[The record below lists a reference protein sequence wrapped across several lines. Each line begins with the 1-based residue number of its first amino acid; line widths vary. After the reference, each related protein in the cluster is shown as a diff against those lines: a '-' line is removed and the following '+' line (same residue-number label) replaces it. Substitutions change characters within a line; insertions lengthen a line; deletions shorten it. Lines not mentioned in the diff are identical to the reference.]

1 MLNHIFFFFFHNSW
15 NSWSH
20 AFLPQG
26 SCPPGK
32 IKTKSKSAGLLNFC
46 LQNLKI
52 IEEEWVFR
60 KKKKS
65 ILEGVKRRK
74 WALPIII
81 WKFTPQRENRKKSD
95 GSPALSLA
103 LFFAMAQVRPT
114 LKIAKALKCSWA
126 LEAAGTAITLIIH
139 TQEMVLDWMIV
150 PENKPRPNIP
160 RINETL
166 LILRAWTHWSFIG

>member
-1 MLNHIFFFFFHNSW
+1 MGF
-15 NSWSH
+15 
-20 AFLPQG
+20 QE
-26 SCPPGK
+26 K
-32 IKTKSKSAGLLNFC
+32 
-46 LQNLKI
+46 
-52 IEEEWVFR
+52 

-65 ILEGVKRRK
+65 ILEGVERRK

-95 GSPALSLA
+95 GSSALSLA

-114 LKIAKALKCSWA
+114 LKIAKVLKCSWA